1 MAPPTPLGKQL
12 GASDDKGAKSAK
24 NPSRSTAKVAI
35 SGTPANPSVESEL
48 QRSMSRLEIKPSTPV
63 SSEQENGSVLRPRV
77 KLDDEKTYLSSSS
90 TKPASLDG
98 KSVASGTTFAM
109 DEKESLRPDD
119 SASVKAGDEE
129 DSYSGPAS
137 GAPSSRVGSEAG
149 GKAFRDQFNEISE
162 RMGPGGP
169 RGTPLVRRGI
179 PGIAEEGS
187 QGAMAAI
194 IPVIPAPASM
204 PGQDMV
210 PVSGGPFVYNLSQE
224 PDDKLIEALESPK
237 DRLFLLQL
245 ELQVISFIKDSQ

>member
-1 MAPPTPLGKQL
+1 MGKSPT
-12 GASDDKGAKSAK
+12 ANDDKSAK
-24 NPSRSTAKVAI
+24 SGKNHSRTAARVAPSGI
-35 SGTPANPSVESEL
+35 LPAENEL
-48 QRSMSRLEIKPSTPV
+48 HTSISRLEIKPAAPV
-63 SSEQENGSVLRPRV
+63 TSEHENGGALRPRV

-98 KSVASGTTFAM
+98 KSVASGATFAM

-169 RGTPLVRRGI
+169 RGTPLVRRVI

-187 QGAMAAI
+187 QGTMAAI
-194 IPVIPAPASM
+194 IPVIPTPTNMS
-204 PGQDMV
+204 GQEMV
-210 PVSGGPFVYNLSQE
+210 SASGGPFVYNISQE
-224 PDDKLIEALESPK
+224 PDEKLIEALESPK

-245 ELQVISFIKDSQ
+245 EQQVISFIKESQ